1 MIPLTLLF
9 VEGVPPLHN
18 SDFRDRPRDF
28 FKNLLVWCGKEK
40 DGRQNGVGDEHRDD
54 RHDHRAGR

>member
-9 VEGVPPLHN
+9 VERVPPLNN

-28 FKNLLVWCGKEK
+28 FKNVLVF
-40 DGRQNGVGDEHRDD
+40 
-54 RHDHRAGR
+54 